1 MLAVPPCFKR
11 VFVALLTI
19 SPFHLNATPLPDDPL
34 ERRCWLSYTVDRT
47 KEDLRDSRAV
57 SFSALRS
64 GFEVYS
70 PFQVDFS
77 VRGMGVAP
85 AGVNVEGTGHHHILV
100 NTPLPLDV
108 SQKIPFSDNHRH
120 FGKGQ
125 TGGVLALA
133 PGEYKMRLLFAD
145 HEHRPHYVYSPEI
158 TVRVKAQRAQMP
170 NLRIDPNRF
179 AQTCAAWYQNAVTT
193 PQPPGNM
200 LYVKNIRD
208 DEPVQSPFTL
218 KLGVE
223 GFGICSNKGSAPNS
237 GFFSL
242 DILRAGVVVQRI
254 DLKNGETQTSLDLLK
269 GSYTVRLRF
278 LNPVGQELL
287 PAFEQRLR
295 VV

>member
-1 MLAVPPCFKR
+1 
-11 VFVALLTI
+11 
-19 SPFHLNATPLPDDPL
+19 
-34 ERRCWLSYTVDRT
+34 
-47 KEDLRDSRAV
+47 
-57 SFSALRS
+57 
-64 GFEVYS
+64 
-70 PFQVDFS
+70 
-77 VRGMGVAP
+77 
-85 AGVNVEGTGHHHILV
+85 
-100 NTPLPLDV
+100 
-108 SQKIPFSDNHRH
+108 
-120 FGKGQ
+120 
-125 TGGVLALA
+125 
-133 PGEYKMRLLFAD
+133 
-145 HEHRPHYVYSPEI
+145 
-158 TVRVKAQRAQMP
+158 MP